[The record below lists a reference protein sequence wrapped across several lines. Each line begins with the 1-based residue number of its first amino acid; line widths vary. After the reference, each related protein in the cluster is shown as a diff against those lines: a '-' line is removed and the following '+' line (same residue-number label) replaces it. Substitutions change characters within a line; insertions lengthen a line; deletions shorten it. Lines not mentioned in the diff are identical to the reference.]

1 MTREDKLEAEA
12 IGGSDQNCNPVRT
25 VNKKC
30 KANGNAAGGKQ
41 HGQNRGTKER
51 KQKDKSKNKILKAWS
66 NYIIILRW
74 FTGAGRISPHD
85 QWLFEINNL
94 MQILQEIYSILYRF
108 FRIRSYRFVKTF

>member
-41 HGQNRGTKER
+41 HGQNR
-51 KQKDKSKNKILKAWS
+51 D
-66 NYIIILRW
+66 
-74 FTGAGRISPHD
+74 D
-85 QWLFEINNL
+85 
-94 MQILQEIYSILYRF
+94 
-108 FRIRSYRFVKTF
+108 